1 MIMSGGLPLGRP
13 SDYLVRHPAGR
24 IQTVSWGPRPDTPP
38 ESAARREADL
48 VGHPIRLRL
57 WRRPGKAGRLLQ
69 DLRPATQKEMD
80 RPARGTRRRAAPS
93 LLPKTHEGTPRDG
106 RGEQAE
112 EDPRTEA
119 DGVGQDRSS

>member
-1 MIMSGGLPLGRP
+1 MLG
-13 SDYLVRHPAGR
+13 HPAGR

-38 ESAARREADL
+38 ESAARREAGL

-69 DLRPATQKEMD
+69 DLRPATREETD
-80 RPARGTRRRAAPS
+80 EPAGVTRRRAAPS
-93 LLPKTHEGTPRDG
+93 LSQKTREGASRDG
-106 RGEQAE
+106 RGEQEA

-119 DGVGQDRSS
+119 DGMGQDRSG